1 MVNMLLLHPGTG
13 VETKRIVRQT
23 RGAQS
28 RYCYIFGE
36 NKMHRLLVVLTLWLT
51 IMGSYAHASM
61 VPTQSIINSGTDSYS
76 QQELQS
82 ALASVEL
89 REQLADLGVDADQLS
104 DRINSLTPAEI
115 VQLNS
120 ELEQQPAGGI
130 IGVIVL
136 IFVVFVVTDMLC
148 ATNIFAF
155 VKCINK

>member
-1 MVNMLLLHPGTG
+1 
-13 VETKRIVRQT
+13 
-23 RGAQS
+23 
-28 RYCYIFGE
+28 
-36 NKMHRLLVVLTLWLT
+36 MHRLLVVLTLWLT
-51 IMGSYAHASM
+51 IMGSFAQASM
-61 VPTQSIINSGTDSYS
+61 VPTQSIINSGTESYS